1 MIDEAVCLNA
11 QRLHLADAVQTM
23 QWCEIGMDF
32 VALASI
38 TIIAG
43 FLLFF
48 YYLAIIFSLALHVYF
63 KVLRFALAEDA
74 CDFVWSPWT
83 CVAFRL
89 PVFYAFIG
97 FSVCHCALFVERALA
112 TFGRACSGGR
122 RFGFTLVALLTLLP
136 LLLTAIPLSTDNL
149 TAPRPYCYSN
159 STMRPVVVIVC
170 MAATALL
177 DVLIAVGDVGVFV
190 ANRRSLKKKHTNT
203 YTLASA
209 FRLHQTKLSME
220 VIFPY
225 ATIHALLFLVYV
237 FSVVASNFFSALNSL
252 DKDERRHAGRRSGE
266 RLTESALMS
275 TKSVYLCGVPLL
287 VLLLVRGETEVSWF
301 KRQQQTATAE
311 AYFNQYNNNW

>member
-1 MIDEAVCLNA
+1 MLVY
-11 QRLHLADAVQTM
+11 
-23 QWCEIGMDF
+23 
-32 VALASI
+32 
-38 TIIAG
+38 IIAG

-48 YYLAIIFSLALHVYF
+48 YYLAIVFSLVLHVYF
-63 KVLRFALAEDA
+63 KVLRFVLAEDA

-97 FSVCHCALFVERALA
+97 FSVCHCALFVERTLA

-122 RFGFTLVALLTLLP
+122 RFGLTLVAILTLLP

-159 STMRPVVVIVC
+159 STMRPVVVVVC

-252 DKDERRHAGRRSGE
+252 DK
-266 RLTESALMS
+266 TSAVMQIVGV

-301 KRQQQTATAE
+301 KKQQQTATAE